1 MTVLT
6 TYPIWYDID
15 HMSLFLVS
23 EFLLDQKIRQVS
35 LTEPVHRDALA
46 ELVSCELVMVLNE
59 SWAWQRRLPGNKQT
73 NKAE

>member
-6 TYPIWYDID
+6 TNPIWYDID

-35 LTEPVHRDALA
+35 LTEPVHGDALA
-46 ELVSCELVMVLNE
+46 ELVSC
-59 SWAWQRRLPGNKQT
+59 
-73 NKAE
+73 